1 MFCSLHSTTST
12 RKYLMTD
19 ISYEDAILGASVLS
33 FDGRVLEMF
42 NWQSGSA
49 GRLNSKLL
57 FVEVDGPD
65 KKGRRSILFSCAP
78 AGRGGGFRVMADES
92 QWPRLEPLVTQV
104 ATAVSG

>member
-1 MFCSLHSTTST
+1 
-12 RKYLMTD
+12 MTD

-57 FVEVDGPD
+57 YVEVEGPD
-65 KKGRRSILFSCAP
+65 KKGRRSIIFSCAP
-78 AGRGGGFRVMADES
+78 SKRGGGFRVLVDES
-92 QWPRLEPLVTQV
+92 QWPRLEPLVNEV
-104 ATAVSG
+104 SLAVTG